1 MVNQIDN
8 DVFEFSIYLPHATS
22 VELASDFTG
31 WRTPLAM
38 RRDRDGWWRV
48 QTAVPEGDHEFFYYV
63 NGTARMPDYAANGV
77 RFGPDGRLV
86 SLLCVESQVAA

>member
-8 DVFEFSIYLPHATS
+8 AIFEFSIYLPHATT
-22 VELASDFTG
+22 VELAGDFTG
-31 WRTPLAM
+31 WRTPLRM
-38 RRDRDGWWRV
+38 QRDHEGWWRV
-48 QTAVPEGDHEFFYYV
+48 RTTVPDGDHEFFYYV

-86 SLLCVESQVAA
+86 SLLSVDTQVAA